1 MSTNK
6 SQRPKTARDGRFYK
20 GNLVSLR
27 LRKCL
32 TPCLMAAALAG
43 LLVPSVDAQAQAK
56 AKPGATRKLAPAE
69 PASERP
75 ANNSQSRCGEE
86 DALPSSSGRAASMF
100 DTAATD
106 PRTQLQE
113 LVQTALRRSQATG
126 SANLLAQ
133 AARDDWEEA
142 RAARIP
148 QVDIG
153 GSAAYIGNK
162 PEAYALQHGLQGRLT
177 LNVAAPLY
185 SSGRIEQLAAWRSQ
199 LAESARQGLINTEQ
213 QIALQVV
220 SLAMDRGRYQLQ
232 AQVFGQY
239 VRKMA
244 CLAEALDIVVRADK
258 GRASELVQ
266 AQKTLQQTELALT
279 QTKSTLKQV
288 EIRLRRFVGDELPPS
303 ASYSTVL
310 TKVPELEQMQAD
322 VLMAADV
329 VQLAAQARAQLSYAD
344 SVAAAQKPQ
353 INLLLQSSATAGQS
367 KGGEWAAGVSFN
379 VPIFNAGADYGI
391 GAARKRAE
399 SARLMRE
406 DTIEARRYRVADMH
420 EAATSSFERARN
432 IVDILR
438 NSDRLRAS
446 TLQQWQQLG
455 RRSLFD
461 VMGTEADYF
470 SQRIAQVNAL
480 YDGQQAVALLWS
492 MGKGVMEPL
501 R

>member
-1 MSTNK
+1 MRPSTRTK
-6 SQRPKTARDGRFYK
+6 PLAAQ
-20 GNLVSLR
+20 LLCVML
-27 LRKCL
+27 
-32 TPCLMAAALAG
+32 AALALALPG
-43 LLVPSVDAQAQAK
+43 ASALAQTQAK
-56 AKPGATRKLAPAE
+56 KKTPAKPAAEAGDSVRKD
-69 PASERP
+69 
-75 ANNSQSRCGEE
+75 SQSRCGEE
-86 DALPSSSGRAASMF
+86 DALPSSSARAASTF
-100 DTAATD
+100 ETSSAD
-106 PRTQLQE
+106 PRIQLQE
-113 LVQTALRRSQATG
+113 LVQLALQRSHATG
-126 SANLLAQ
+126 SATLLAQ

-148 QVDIG
+148 QVDVG

-162 PEAYALQHGLQGRLT
+162 PEAIALQQGMQGRLT
-177 LNVAAPLY
+177 LNVTAPLY
-185 SSGRIEQLAAWRSQ
+185 SSGRIEQLATWRSQ
-199 LAESARQGLINTEQ
+199 LAESARMGLINTEQ

-232 AQVFGQY
+232 AQVYGQY
-239 VRKMA
+239 SRKMA
-244 CLAEALDIVVRADK
+244 CLSEALEIVVKADK

-266 AQKTLQQTELALT
+266 AQKTLQQTDLALS
-279 QTKSTLKQV
+279 QTRSTLKQI
-288 EIRLRRFVGDELPPS
+288 EIRLSRFVGDDLPPS
-303 ASYSTVL
+303 ASYSSVL
-310 TKVPELEQMQAD
+310 TKVPALEEIQAD
-322 VLMAADV
+322 VLLAADV
-329 VQLAAQARAQLSYAD
+329 TQLGAQAKAQLSYAE
-344 SVAAAQKPQ
+344 SVASAQKPQ
-353 INLLLQSSATAGQS
+353 INLLLQSGARVGQS
-367 KGGEWAAGVSFN
+367 QGGEWAAGVSFN
-379 VPIFNAGADYGI
+379 VPIFNAGADHGI
-391 GAARKRAE
+391 SAARKRAE

-406 DTIEARRYRVADMH
+406 DAIESRRYRAADMH
-420 EAATSSFERARN
+420 EAATSSFDRARS

>member
-1 MSTNK
+1 MFTHYFLTPNFAAK
-6 SQRPKTARDGRFYK
+6 LATL
-20 GNLVSLR
+20 LV
-27 LRKCL
+27 CL
-32 TPCLMAAALAG
+32 TLICPA
-43 LLVPSVDAQAQAK
+43 AQAQS
-56 AKPGATRKLAPAE
+56 KPRASAATKPAVKPQAEAAP
-69 PASERP
+69 ERN
-75 ANNSQSRCGEE
+75 ASQSRCGEE
-86 DALPSSSGRAASMF
+86 DALPSSSGRAATTF
-100 DTAATD
+100 ETAAAD
-106 PRTQLQE
+106 PRVQLQE
-113 LVQTALRRSQATG
+113 LVQLALQRSRSTG
-126 SANLLAQ
+126 SATLLAQ

-142 RAARIP
+142 RAARTP

-153 GSAAYIGNK
+153 GSAAYVGNK
-162 PEAYALQHGLQGRLT
+162 PDAIALQHGMQGRLT
-177 LNVAAPLY
+177 FNVTAPLY
-185 SSGRIEQLAAWRSQ
+185 TSGRLEQLAAWRSQ

-244 CLAEALDIVVRADK
+244 CLSEALEIVVRADK

-279 QTKSTLKQV
+279 QTRSSLKQI

-322 VLMAADV
+322 VLVAADV
-329 VQLAAQARAQLSYAD
+329 VQLAAQAKAQTSYAE
-344 SVAAAQKPQ
+344 SVASAQKPQ
-353 INLLLQSSATAGQS
+353 INLLLQTAAVAGQG
-367 KGGEWAAGVSFN
+367 KGGDWGAGISFT
-379 VPIFNAGADYGI
+379 VPIFNAGADHGI
-391 GAARKRAE
+391 SAARKRAE
-399 SARLMRE
+399 SARLIRE
-406 DTIEARRYRVADMH
+406 DAIEARRYRIADMH
-420 EAATSSFERARN
+420 EAATSSFDRARS

-470 SQRIAQVNAL
+470 GQRIAQVNAL